1 MAGRRSTF
9 RISQVEQFVRAIVA
23 GGISLVAGLWLVSL
37 FEVATLLW
45 ILGTILVAGGIAG
58 LGFGIRSELEA

>member
-1 MAGRRSTF
+1 
-9 RISQVEQFVRAIVA
+9 VEQFVRAIVA